1 MSNQGNEMISIA
13 EFVEIVRRRKM
24 WLGVSVILA
33 LVLVMLYNHLAM
45 QLYEASASV
54 VFENYSKNT
63 IVDFEVTKTF
73 SWASFVAN
81 RIQEMKT
88 KAFARQIYE
97 ELSEAEHRLFRFPD
111 PLPPQFDGE
120 KYIIDEISENLSV
133 RQIYETDVVAIT
145 FASESAELAATV
157 ANTAAKVLQTT
168 NLNVRRQ
175 EYANL
180 GNFIGDQLEVVSE
193 KLKHAEEA
201 LSEYKTRKKITAI
214 DDESREILQ
223 RITQAEVLL
232 NRVKADRD
240 AMRRKLMTIKK
251 RLNEQKRDLTSSV
264 VQITDPLTA
273 KLKENLV
280 ELNVR
285 YSSLQAQGQPDDH
298 PKMVELRRE
307 IEKIKQELVRT
318 TKQILE
324 GEAFKGVLD
333 PLSELKKNLEE
344 STLLEVEEQS
354 LTAQNANLQ
363 ETLKRYLERLEEIPG
378 QELELVRLMRDREI
392 NNKIYV
398 RLLEERE
405 QARIREAAEIG
416 NIRVIELAK
425 TPRMPSRPRK
435 MLNLIIG
442 FFAGSV
448 FGLVLIFARE
458 FMRDAPQ
465 TQEEVEQLL
474 NLPVLASVPQIKP
487 RLSISLNGHAK
498 RRMLINHETAVP
510 MLGDAFSYL
519 WNSVEL
525 ALPCS
530 GAVVMVTSARA
541 AEGKSTVA
549 TNLCLIAAQQG
560 KRTILIDGDTRRPTI
575 HKILGLS
582 ASPGLTNI
590 VAREIMYSFLEPSG
604 YESAVG
610 LNEHEAQV
618 SSVTTPESKL
628 EVIPWAWAMQASIR
642 QALQQHPAVDRLKIL
657 AAGDAFIKPHRLWG
671 TPIIKEIMS
680 LLKQAADLIVIDSPP
695 VIGIPDSSFIARY
708 ADQILLCVEATKTDK
723 KVLQRAL
730 KVLDHTQAKVL
741 GVVLNMV
748 DPAVLYGGFKYY
760 KYYERYYN
768 KPGAVK
774 KRFRQERYDVGG
786 NS

>member
-1 MSNQGNEMISIA
+1 MISIA
-13 EFVEIVRRRKM
+13 EFIEIVRRRKM
-24 WLGVSVILA
+24 WLGSSVILA
-33 LVLVMLYNHLAM
+33 LLLVMLYNHLAT
-45 QLYEASASV
+45 QLYEASAAV

-63 IVDFEVTKTF
+63 IVDIEVTKTF

-88 KAFARQIYE
+88 KVFARQVYE
-97 ELSEAEHRLFRFPD
+97 ELSEADHRLFRLPH

-120 KYIIDEISENLSV
+120 KYIIDGISTNLSV
-133 RQIYETDVVAIT
+133 RQIQETDVVAIT
-145 FASESAELAATV
+145 FASENAELAATV

-168 NLNVRRQ
+168 NLNVRRR

-180 GNFIGDQLEVVSE
+180 GNFIEDQLQGVSE

-232 NRVKADRD
+232 NRIKADRD
-240 AMRRKLMTIKK
+240 AMLRKLTTIKK
-251 RLNEQKRDLTSSV
+251 RLNEQRRDLTSSV

-285 YSSLQAQGQPDDH
+285 YSSLQAQGQSDDH

-344 STLLEVEEQS
+344 STLLEVEVQS
-354 LTAQNANLQ
+354 LTAQKANLQ
-363 ETLKRYLERLEEIPG
+363 ETLKRYLERLQEIPG

-425 TPRMPSRPRK
+425 TPRTPTRPRK
-435 MLNLIIG
+435 MLNLVVG
-442 FFAGSV
+442 LFAGGV
-448 FGLVLIFARE
+448 IGLVLLFARE
-458 FMRDAPQ
+458 FMRDAPK

-487 RLSISLNGHAK
+487 GLSISLNGHAK
-498 RRMLINHETAVP
+498 RRMLINHEAAAP
-510 MLGDAFSYL
+510 MMGDAFSFL
-519 WNSVEL
+519 WSSVEL
-525 ALPCS
+525 ALAR
-530 GAVVMVTSARA
+530 GGGVIMVTSARA

-549 TNLCLIAAQQG
+549 ANLCLIAAQQG
-560 KRTILIDGDTRRPTI
+560 KKTILIDGDIRRPTI

-604 YESAVG
+604 YEPSAG
-610 LNEHEAQV
+610 LNGYEAQV
-618 SSVTTPESKL
+618 SSDPARESKL
-628 EVIPWAWAMQASIR
+628 EIIPWAWALHASIR
-642 QALQQHPAVDRLKIL
+642 QALQPHPAADRLKIL
-657 AAGDAFIKPHRLWG
+657 TAGDALIEPHRLWG
-671 TPIIKEIMS
+671 APVIEEIIS
-680 LLKQAADLIVIDSPP
+680 LLKQTADLIVIDSPP
-695 VIGIPDSSFIARY
+695 VIGIPDASFIARY
-708 ADQILLCVEATKTDK
+708 TDQILLCVEAAKTDK
-723 KVLQRAL
+723 KLLQRAQRA
-730 KVLDHTQAKVL
+730 LDHTQAKVL
-741 GVVLNMV
+741 GVVLNKV
-748 DPAVLYGGFKYY
+748 DPAVLYGGYKYY
-760 KYYERYYN
+760 KYYERHYK

-774 KRFRQERYDVGG
+774 RRFRKERSDIGG
-786 NS
+786 DS

>member
-1 MSNQGNEMISIA
+1 MSNEGSEMISIA
-13 EFVEIVRRRKM
+13 EFIEILRRRKM
-24 WLGVSVILA
+24 ALGLSVGLA
-33 LVLVMLYNHLAM
+33 LLLVMLYNHLATR
-45 QLYEASASV
+45 LYEASACV

-63 IVDFEVTKTF
+63 IVDFEMPRTF
-73 SWASFVAN
+73 SWSSFVAN
-81 RIQEMKT
+81 RIQEMQT
-88 KAFARQIYE
+88 QSFAARVYA
-97 ELSEAEHRLFRFPD
+97 ELPEAERNLF
-111 PLPPQFDGE
+111 PLPPTLPPEFDKE
-120 KYIIDEISENLSV
+120 KYIINEISVNLSV
-133 RQIYETDVVAIT
+133 RPIQETDVVVIT
-145 FASESAELAATV
+145 FTSEHAALTAKV
-157 ANTAAKVLQTT
+157 ANTAAKVLQAT
-168 NLNVRRQ
+168 NLNVRRH
-175 EYANL
+175 EYASL
-180 GNFIGDQLEVVSE
+180 GSFIDDQIKVVSE
-193 KLKHAEEA
+193 KLMHAEEA

-240 AMRRKLMTIKK
+240 AMLRKLSTIKK

-324 GEAFKGVLD
+324 GEAFKGVID

-344 STLLEVEEQS
+344 STLLEVEVQS
-354 LTAQNANLQ
+354 LSAQKANLQ
-363 ETLKRYLERLEEIPG
+363 GTLKRYLERLEEIPG

-392 NNKIYV
+392 NNKTYV

-405 QARIREAAEIG
+405 HARIREAAEIG

-425 TPRMPSRPRK
+425 TPRTPTRPRK
-435 MLNLIIG
+435 ILNLIIG

-448 FGLVLIFARE
+448 IGLVLIFARE
-458 FMRDAPQ
+458 FMRDAPK

-487 RLSISLNGHAK
+487 GLSISLNGHAK

-510 MLGDAFSYL
+510 MLGDAFAYL
-519 WNSVEL
+519 WSSVEL
-525 ALPCS
+525 ALPRS
-530 GAVVMVTSARA
+530 GAVLMVTSARA

-560 KRTILIDGDTRRPTI
+560 KRTILIDGDTRRPMI

-590 VAREIMYSFLEPSG
+590 VARELMYSVLEPSG
-604 YESAVG
+604 YEPSVG
-610 LNEHEAQV
+610 LNGHQAQV
-618 SSVTTPESKL
+618 FSDTTPDAKL
-628 EVIPWAWAMQASIR
+628 EVISWAWAMQASIR

-657 AAGDAFIKPHRLWG
+657 AAGDAPIKPHRLWG
-671 TPIIKEIMS
+671 TPIIEEIIS
-680 LLKQAADLIVIDSPP
+680 LLKQAVDLIVIDSPP
-695 VIGIPDSSFIARY
+695 VIGIPDASFIARY

-723 KVLQRAL
+723 KVLQRAQ
-730 KVLDHTQAKVL
+730 KVLDHTRAKVV

-748 DPAVLYGGFKYY
+748 DPAVLYGGYKYY
-760 KYYERYYN
+760 KYYQRHYN
-768 KPGAVK
+768 
-774 KRFRQERYDVGG
+774 
-786 NS
+786 